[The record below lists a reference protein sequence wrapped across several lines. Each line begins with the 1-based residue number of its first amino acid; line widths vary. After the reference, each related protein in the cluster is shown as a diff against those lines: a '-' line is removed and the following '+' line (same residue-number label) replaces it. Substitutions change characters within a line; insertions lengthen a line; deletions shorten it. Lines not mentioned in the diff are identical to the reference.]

1 MSDSDAKPRR
11 RRPTRSASREQR
23 IAERRRAIAQSPCLG
38 ICAINQA
45 EGACIG
51 CFRTI
56 DEITDWLDFDE
67 DGRARVLR
75 ELPAR
80 EARFRANSAKSAE
93 SE

>member
-1 MSDSDAKPRR
+1 MSDQDENKRR

-56 DEITDWLDFDE
+56 DEITDWLDFDD
-67 DGRARVLR
+67 DGRQRVLQ

-80 EARFRANSAKSAE
+80 EARFRTNVTTGSE
-93 SE
+93 SG